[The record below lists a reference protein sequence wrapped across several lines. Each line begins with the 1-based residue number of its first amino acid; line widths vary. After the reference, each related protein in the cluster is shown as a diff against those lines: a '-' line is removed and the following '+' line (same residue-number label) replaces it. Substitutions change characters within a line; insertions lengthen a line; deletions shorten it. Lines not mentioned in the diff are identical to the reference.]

1 MAVIYDNQVVL
12 HISLNLIFHKMTKH
26 REQIVSRDIKIE
38 FINLN
43 DQLAD
48 ILTQQTGLIIFV
60 TSLIHM
66 IYRHQLED
74 ECWM

>member
-38 FINLN
+38 FVNLN